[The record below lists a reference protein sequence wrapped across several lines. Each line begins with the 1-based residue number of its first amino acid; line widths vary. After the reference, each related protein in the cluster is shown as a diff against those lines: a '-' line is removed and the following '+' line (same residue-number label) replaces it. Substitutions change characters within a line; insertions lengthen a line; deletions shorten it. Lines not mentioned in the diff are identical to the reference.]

1 VRSFG
6 SPCAWSPRASTSGVF
21 GNGEVFAHYAPNL
34 PEYAVAFHA
43 VATLGGINT
52 TANPLLTSEELARQL
67 SDCEARLL
75 VTVPERVAAAKVA
88 ADAAGAEEIFVYG
101 EAAGATPFASLLRTG
116 GEPPRSGS
124 NRPRISS
131 RCRIPAAPRVSQRA

>member
-1 VRSFG
+1 MRSFG

-88 ADAAGAEEIFVYG
+88 ADASGVEEIFVYG
-101 EAAGATPFASLLRTG
+101 EAAGATPSRRCFGRVAS
-116 GEPPRSGS
+116 PPRSRS

-131 RCRIPAAPRVSQRA
+131 RCRIPATPRVSQRA